1 VTRSASPVDV
11 ALAAHASTH
20 GRPTDARQVE
30 RWRQVGLLPPN
41 ERRSTGRGSTSTSPE
56 GALELVV
63 WLSQNARRGR
73 RPLDLALQ
81 AFGQGLLVPEATV
94 RKAFA
99 AAIERAH
106 LKLEREFPENSPAED
121 VAETAVRLG
130 LAATMLPARVR
141 AIDHALIGHGL
152 NELPPEI
159 HALDAGAQGEPIT
172 PADWTF
178 NTVLAMR
185 AGGGVLTVEQLGD
198 MARSV
203 IPPELAAPFA
213 AEMERHW
220 PDNEAERAVLLND
233 SGGLTQFPEGDIRD
247 LLTSRLDTLTL
258 GELRSGWRAAAQ
270 LSQWCTELCTTV
282 EAEIAAGDPGPASLE
297 WITGAIAGTGRML
310 LTVGLRDS
318 GARPADLAFTALLL
332 LWMRDC
338 IQTAR
343 DLLPQ
348 GEFDHLR
355 LPGVLPPPFLQLLVD
370 ARILGAEL

>member
-1 VTRSASPVDV
+1 MTRSASPVDV
-11 ALAAHASTH
+11 ALAAHASAH
-20 GRPTDARQVE
+20 GGPADARQVE
-30 RWRQVGLLPPN
+30 RWRQAGLLPPN
-41 ERRSTGRGSTSTSPE
+41 ERRSTGRGSTSTAAA

-73 RPLDLALQ
+73 RPFDLALQ

-94 RKAFA
+94 RRAFA

-106 LKLEREFPENSPAED
+106 LKVEQELSENSPAED
-121 VAETAVRLG
+121 VADTAVRAG
-130 LAATMLPARVR
+130 LAATMLPARIR
-141 AIDHALIGHGL
+141 AIDHALIAHFP

-159 HALDAGAQGEPIT
+159 RALDPGPQSEPIT

-185 AGGGVLTVEQLGD
+185 AGGGQLTVEQLGE

-203 IPPELAAPFA
+203 MPPTLAAPFA
-213 AEMERHW
+213 ADMEQQW
-220 PDNEAERAVLLND
+220 PDNESERAALLND
-233 SGGLTQFPEGDIRD
+233 SGGLTLFPEGDIRD
-247 LLTSRLDTLTL
+247 LLTHSLGTLTL
-258 GELRSGWRAAAQ
+258 PELHSGWRTAEQ
-270 LSQWCTELCTTV
+270 LSQWSTDLCTTV
-282 EAEIAAGDPGPASLE
+282 EAELAAGDLGLASIE
-297 WITGAIAGTGRML
+297 WMTGAVAGTGRML

-318 GARPADLAFTALLL
+318 DARPADLAFTALLL

-338 IQTAR
+338 IQRAR

-355 LPGVLPPPFLQLLVD
+355 LPGVLPPPFLQLLIE
-370 ARILGAEL
+370 ARILDIGP